1 MRRHSDLHQSAAIS
15 AVLLVLLF
23 ALPLAVVVPFQT
35 ELFSDDPIAVE
46 SEREPFQPG
55 DLDGEMVL
63 KVLAGDAVEE
73 MTLGEYLVGV
83 VRAEMPA
90 SFEEEALK
98 AQAVAART
106 YALNKGP
113 TDNHPDADLC
123 TDYACCQ
130 AWISRADAQANW
142 GDSAIEYT
150 NKITAA
156 VAETGNQV
164 ILYDGQLIDAVFH
177 SSSASATQDAVEV
190 WGNDVPYLQSV
201 PSPEG
206 SDVPN
211 YESQVT
217 LSAQEFQEA
226 FLAARP
232 EADLSGEPSTW
243 VGEVQTTEG
252 GSVHAVTI
260 GGVTVTGA
268 QARQIFN
275 LRSAAFSVS
284 YADGTF
290 TFDVTGFG
298 HGVGMSQ
305 YGADAMAVAGSTYT
319 EILQHYYTGVT
330 VEECPEEFLPQ

>member
-1 MRRHSDLHQSAAIS
+1 MKKVVGVAL
-15 AVLLVLLF
+15 LLVVAVFLLPF
-23 ALPLAVVVPFQT
+23 LIHRGMEQEQAADPAAQEEVALPDSGYTLRILGSDGQVT
-35 ELFSDDPIAVE
+35 EMDMN
-46 SEREPFQPG
+46 Q
-55 DLDGEMVL
+55 
-63 KVLAGDAVEE
+63 
-73 MTLGEYLVGV
+73 YLWGV
-83 VRAEMPA
+83 VAAEMPA

-113 TDNHPDADLC
+113 TSNHPDADLC
-123 TDYACCQ
+123 TDYNCCQ
-130 AWISRADAQANW
+130 AWIARADAQSNW
-142 GDSAIEYT
+142 GDRAVTYT

-164 ILYDGQLIDAVFH
+164 ILYEGQLIDAVFH

-190 WGNDVPYLQSV
+190 WGNSVPYLQSV
-201 PSPEG
+201 DSPEG
-206 SDVPN
+206 ENVPN
-211 YESQVT
+211 YQSQAT
-217 LSAQEFQEA
+217 ISSQEFQDL
-226 FLAARP
+226 FLEARP
-232 EADLSGEPSTW
+232 EADLSGDPSTW
-243 VGEVQTTEG
+243 VGDTQYNDG
-252 GSVHAVTI
+252 GSVHTITI
-260 GGVTVTGA
+260 GGVAVTGA

>member
-1 MRRHSDLHQSAAIS
+1 MKKVVGVALLLVVAVFLLPFLIHRGMEQEQAADSAAQEEI
-15 AVLLVLLF
+15 
-23 ALPLAVVVPFQT
+23 ALPDSGYTLRILGSDGQVT
-35 ELFSDDPIAVE
+35 EMDMN
-46 SEREPFQPG
+46 Q
-55 DLDGEMVL
+55 
-63 KVLAGDAVEE
+63 
-73 MTLGEYLVGV
+73 YLWGV
-83 VRAEMPA
+83 VAAEMPA

-113 TDNHPDADLC
+113 TANHPDADLC
-123 TDYACCQ
+123 TDYNCCQ
-130 AWISRADAQANW
+130 AWIARADAQSNW
-142 GDSAIEYT
+142 GDRAVTYT

-164 ILYDGQLIDAVFH
+164 ILYEGQLIDAVFH

-190 WGNDVPYLQSV
+190 WGNSVPYLQSV
-201 PSPEG
+201 DSPEG
-206 SDVPN
+206 ENVPN
-211 YESQVT
+211 YQSQAT
-217 LSAQEFQEA
+217 ISSQEFQGL
-226 FLAARP
+226 FLEARP
-232 EADLSGEPSTW
+232 EADLSGDPSTW
-243 VGEVQTTEG
+243 VGDTQYNDG
-252 GSVHAVTI
+252 GSVHTITI